1 MENIAVKIGLEPQS
15 TVVGQ
20 RLALPARMDMA
31 RHKLRKACSP
41 GAAEN
46 LCGMI
51 GTLPIPN

>member
-1 MENIAVKIGLEPQS
+1 MENIAAKIGLEPQPV
-15 TVVGQ
+15 VVGQ
-20 RLALPARMDMA
+20 RLGLPGRLDMA

-51 GTLPIPN
+51 GAQPIPN

>member
-1 MENIAVKIGLEPQS
+1 MEKIAAKIGQEPQPV
-15 TVVGQ
+15 VVGQ
-20 RLALPARMDMA
+20 RLGLPGRLDMA